1 MNPFGLFIVAAGL
14 FCVSGAV
21 FDWNFF
27 MNSSKAWLFVKLL
40 GRKGARV
47 FYVLLGGLITVL
59 GVLLTL
65 GIIKDAQ

>member
-1 MNPFGLFIVAAGL
+1 MNPLGLLIVAAGI

-27 MNSSKAWLFVKLL
+27 MNSSRAWIFVKMF
-40 GRKGARV
+40 GRNGAGV
-47 FYVLLGGLITVL
+47 FYVLLGGFITVL
-59 GVLLTL
+59 GALMTL